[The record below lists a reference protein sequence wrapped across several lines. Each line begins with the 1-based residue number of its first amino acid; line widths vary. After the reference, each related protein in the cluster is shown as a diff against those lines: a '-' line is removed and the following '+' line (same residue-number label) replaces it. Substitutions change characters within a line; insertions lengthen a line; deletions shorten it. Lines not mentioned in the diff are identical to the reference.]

1 MASSRVT
8 GRQVGMRVGWLLL
21 AALACT
27 SAGSKTRAAEESVQR
42 FFAALPSGDCA
53 VLEPL
58 LATGGGARPCEQTV
72 QELREHGFSLVG
84 IVESRVDGRDSEA
97 VIVRARVA
105 RDGVERQEPWLLRVE
120 RQAGAWRVRF

>member
-1 MASSRVT
+1 
-8 GRQVGMRVGWLLL
+8 VGACWLML

-27 SAGSKTRAAEESVQR
+27 SASSKTTAAEETVRR
-42 FFAALPSGDCA
+42 FFAALPSEDCA

-58 LATGGGARPCEQTV
+58 LATGGGARPCEETV
-72 QELREHGFSLVG
+72 RELREHGMSLVG
-84 IVESRVDGRDSEA
+84 IVSSTVDGRDSEA

-105 RDGVERQEPWLLRVE
+105 RDGQERQEPWLLRVE

>member
-1 MASSRVT
+1 MSA
-8 GRQVGMRVGWLLL
+8 GWLLL

-27 SAGSKTRAAEESVQR
+27 SASSKTRAAEESVRR
-42 FFAALPSGDCA
+42 FFEALPSEDCA

-58 LATGGGARPCEQTV
+58 LATGGSARSCEETV
-72 QELREHGFSLVG
+72 RELREHGFSLVG
-84 IVESRVDGRDSEA
+84 ILGSTVDGRDPEA

-105 RDGVERQEPWLLRVE
+105 RDGQERKEPWLLRVE